1 MAKAKLIR
9 WAQIAAAVL
18 VAALAIGLYRA
29 KSDAAKTEAHV
40 HELQQQIADREASLR
55 ELRAEIA
62 QRESPANVEALAEDR
77 LGAVVG
83 SCRNPRSMIVCRRR
97 APKRAASEAVRQRRR
112 LCA

>member
-1 MAKAKLIR
+1 MAKAKLVR

-18 VAALAIGLYRA
+18 VAALAVGLYRA

-62 QRESPANVEALAEDR
+62 QRESPANVEALAEDH

-83 SCRNPRSMIVCRRR
+83 SESAALPESAINDRLP
-97 APKRAASEAVRQRRR
+97 APSAQKGRE
-112 LCA
+112 

>member
-18 VAALAIGLYRA
+18 VAALAVGLYRA

-83 SCRNPRSMIVCRRR
+83 SESAALPESAINDRLPAPRAQKGR
-97 APKRAASEAVRQRRR
+97 E
-112 LCA
+112 